1 MPNRS
6 KKTHSRASIHSGSAL
21 HPDFVIHSNDCGMNI
36 IAPTFFTLLCAAL
49 CLLAFGLLYERWMHR
64 ESFYQANRAYL
75 LITPLIA
82 LLIPH
87 LQIEINLA
95 ANPHPAVLMLEQTQ
109 QIPAEWLRL
118 LMPPP
123 KVWVLSWGAT
133 LLLVYGAG
141 VMISLGRSTISY
153 LKIWHWIRSG
163 KVHDMGDWSFVE
175 QENVPEAAS
184 FFRYI
189 FWQKKD
195 SMPSMVLQ
203 HELIHV
209 QQGHSW
215 DVLLMEC
222 WIALYW
228 FNPLI
233 YRLRQRLQETH
244 EFIAD
249 AGVIEAQGSKYAYA
263 CLLASQ
269 KQKLEQM
276 PYNTFAAQL
285 NTRLRRMTQTGSPQW
300 KAVKYVLCLPLV
312 LSLVLFFSVNYL
324 QALPLPSGE
333 ITLGESI
340 AEIAKATVLPVA
352 VPAVPP
358 KTVLGQFKLDKIPT
372 LKLDTV
378 PVQSTIKITSTSGT
392 GVNII
397 SNTETYTIGQN
408 GMVSNSPGKP
418 LIIIDGKNMGK
429 EGAGGD
435 PMSKLDPGKIQSISV
450 LKGESATKIYGDDG
464 KDGVIIVN
472 TKGYKGGEVKEI
484 KLNNVN
490 INNNVETGTKLSEP
504 MEIRITNINGISGD
518 VEKANI
524 DASLSSKE
532 KLKFR
537 GVDGYPL
544 IVKDGKVL
552 GRLHQYQSDEPLK
565 DIDINTI
572 KSINVYKGQKGIDKY
587 GKDAEDGVI
596 EIETKKQ

>member
-1 MPNRS
+1 M
-6 KKTHSRASIHSGSAL
+6 T
-21 HPDFVIHSNDCGMNI
+21 I

-49 CLLAFGLLYERWMHR
+49 CLLAFGILYERWMHR

-87 LQIEINLA
+87 VQIEVNLA
-95 ANPHPAVLMLEQTQ
+95 ANPHPVVLMLEQTQ

-123 KVWVLSWGAT
+123 KVWVLSWGAV
-133 LLLVYGAG
+133 LLLVYISGIL
-141 VMISLGRSTISY
+141 ISLGRSLVSY
-153 LKIWHWIRSG
+153 LKIWHWIHSG
-163 KVHDMGDWSFVE
+163 KVHDMGDWSLVE

-285 NTRLRRMTQTGSPQW
+285 NTRLRRMTQAGSPQW
-300 KAVKYVLCLPLV
+300 KAVKYALCLPMA

-324 QALPLPSGE
+324 QALPLPSSE

-340 AEIAKATVLPVA
+340 EEIAKAPVLPVA
-352 VPAVPP
+352 VPAVPQ
-358 KTVLGQFKLDKIPT
+358 KTELGQFKLDKTPT

-378 PVQSTIKITSTSGT
+378 PVQSSIKITSTSGT

-397 SNTETYTIGQN
+397 TNTETYTIGQN
-408 GMVSNSPGKP
+408 GMVSNGPGKP

-429 EGAGGD
+429 MKEGSDGD
-435 PMSKLDPGKIQSISV
+435 PMSKLDPSNIQSMTV
-450 LKGESATKIYGDDG
+450 LKGESATTIYGDEG
-464 KDGVIIVN
+464 KDGVIVIS
-472 TKGYKGGEVKEI
+472 TKNFKGGDI
-484 KLNNVN
+484 KLNNVQ
-490 INNNVETGTKLSEP
+490 ISHNVANETKPGEP
-504 MEIRITNINGISGD
+504 MEVRITNINGVSGN
-518 VEKANI
+518 VEKVNI
-524 DASLSSKE
+524 DAILSPKESLKI
-532 KLKFR
+532 R
-537 GVDGYPL
+537 NADGRPL

-552 GRLHQYQSDEPLK
+552 GRLHQYESDHPLK
-565 DIDINTI
+565 DIDVNTI
-572 KSINVYKGQKGIDKY
+572 KNINVYKGKKGIDKY
-587 GKDAEDGVI
+587 GQDAEDGVI
-596 EIETKKQ
+596 EIETKQK

>member
-1 MPNRS
+1 
-6 KKTHSRASIHSGSAL
+6 
-21 HPDFVIHSNDCGMNI
+21 MNI

-87 LQIEINLA
+87 LQIEVNLA

-123 KVWVLSWGAT
+123 KMWVLSWGAT
-133 LLLVYGAG
+133 LLLVYATG
-141 VMISLGRSTISY
+141 VIISLGRSLVSY

-163 KVHDMGDWSFVE
+163 KVHPMGDWSLVE

-184 FFRYI
+184 FFRYV

-195 SMPSMVLQ
+195 PMPSMVLQ

-249 AGVIEAQGSKYAYA
+249 AGVIETQGSKYAYA

-269 KQKLEQM
+269 QQKLEQM

-285 NTRLRRMTQTGSPQW
+285 NTRLRRMTQAGSPQW
-300 KAVKYVLCLPLV
+300 KAVKYALCLPLV

-340 AEIAKATVLPVA
+340 EEIAKAPVLPLA
-352 VPAVPP
+352 VPAAPH
-358 KTVLGQFKLDKIPT
+358 KTELGRFKLDKIPT

-378 PVQSTIKITSTSGT
+378 PTQSTIKITSTSGS

-397 SNTETYTIGQN
+397 TNTETFTVGQN
-408 GMVSNSPGKP
+408 GMVSNGSGKP

-429 EGAGGD
+429 TKDGSGGD
-435 PMSKLDPGKIQSISV
+435 PMSKLDPGNIQSITV
-450 LKGESATKIYGDDG
+450 LKGESAIATYGDEG
-464 KDGVIIVN
+464 KDGVIVVK
-472 TKGYKGGEVKEI
+472 TKGYKGGEQEIELNKI
-484 KLNNVN
+484 KLDNSINVTNQVETENVN
-490 INNNVETGTKLSEP
+490 NNQNVE
-504 MEIRITNINGISGD
+504 IRVNSLNTISGN
-518 VEKANI
+518 VENINI
-524 DASLSSKE
+524 DASQNPKGSVRVKSNI
-532 KLKFR
+532 
-537 GVDGYPL
+537 DGRPL
-544 IVKDGKVL
+544 IVKDGKVI
-552 GRLHQYQSDEPLK
+552 GRLHKNESDQPLK
-565 DIDINTI
+565 GIDPSTI
-572 KSINVYKGQKGIDKY
+572 KSLNIIKGKAATDKY

-596 EIETKKQ
+596 EVETKQQ

>member
-1 MPNRS
+1 
-6 KKTHSRASIHSGSAL
+6 
-21 HPDFVIHSNDCGMNI
+21 MNI
-36 IAPTFFTLLCAAL
+36 ITPSFFTLLCSAL

-87 LQIEINLA
+87 LQIEINLSP
-95 ANPHPAVLMLEQTQ
+95 NPHPAVLMLEQTQ

-141 VMISLGRSTISY
+141 VMISLGRSLISY

-163 KVHDMGDWSFVE
+163 KVHAMGDWSLVE

-184 FFRYI
+184 FFKYI

-195 SMPSMVLQ
+195 PMPSMVLQ

-285 NTRLRRMTQTGSPQW
+285 NTRLRRMTQAGSPQW
-300 KAVKYVLCLPLV
+300 KAVKYALCLPLV

-324 QALPLPSGE
+324 QALPLPSSE

-340 AEIAKATVLPVA
+340 AEIAKAPVLPVA
-352 VPAVPP
+352 VPAVPQ

-378 PVQSTIKITSTSGT
+378 PVQSSIKITSTSGT

-397 SNTETYTIGQN
+397 TNTETYSIGQN
-408 GMVSNSPGKP
+408 GMVSNGTGKP

-429 EGAGGD
+429 MKEGSGGD
-435 PMSKLDPGKIQSISV
+435 QMSKLDPGNIQSITV
-450 LKGESATKIYGDDG
+450 LKGESAIATYGDEG
-464 KDGVIIVN
+464 KDGVIVVN
-472 TKGYKGGEVKEI
+472 TKGYKGA
-484 KLNNVN
+484 
-490 INNNVETGTKLSEP
+490 
-504 MEIRITNINGISGD
+504 D
-518 VEKANI
+518 VQGNQTEQC
-524 DASLSSKE
+524 
-532 KLKFR
+532 
-537 GVDGYPL
+537 
-544 IVKDGKVL
+544 
-552 GRLHQYQSDEPLK
+552 QYQ
-565 DIDINTI
+565 
-572 KSINVYKGQKGIDKY
+572 Q
-587 GKDAEDGVI
+587 
-596 EIETKKQ
+596 

>member
-1 MPNRS
+1 
-6 KKTHSRASIHSGSAL
+6 
-21 HPDFVIHSNDCGMNI
+21 MNI
-36 IAPTFFTLLCAAL
+36 IAPTFFTLFCSAL

-87 LQIEINLA
+87 LQIEVDLA

-123 KVWVLSWGAT
+123 KVWVLSWGT
-133 LLLVYGAG
+133 TILLVYGAG
-141 VMISLGRSTISY
+141 VMISLGRSLISY
-153 LKIWHWIRSG
+153 LKIWHWIHSG
-163 KVHDMGDWSFVE
+163 KVHDMGDWSLVE

-184 FFRYI
+184 FFKYI

-195 SMPSMVLQ
+195 PMPAMVLQ

-269 KQKLEQM
+269 QQKLEQM

-285 NTRLRRMTQTGSPQW
+285 NTRLRRMTQVGSPQW
-300 KAVKYVLCLPLV
+300 KAIKYALCLPLV
-312 LSLVLFFSVNYL
+312 LSLALFFSVNYL
-324 QALPLPSGE
+324 QALPLPTGE

-340 AEIAKATVLPVA
+340 EEIAKAPVLPVA
-352 VPAVPP
+352 VPAVPQ
-358 KTVLGQFKLDKIPT
+358 KTVRGQFKLDKIPT

-392 GVNII
+392 SVNVIT
-397 SNTETYTIGQN
+397 NTETYTLGQN
-408 GMVSNSPGKP
+408 GMVSNGPGKP

-429 EGAGGD
+429 TKDGADSD
-435 PMSKLDPGKIQSISV
+435 PMSKLDPGKIQSITV
-450 LKGESATKIYGDDG
+450 LKGESAIAIYGDEG
-464 KDGVIIVN
+464 KDGVIVVS

-490 INNNVETGTKLSEP
+490 INNNVVTGTNPGES
-504 MEIRITNINGISGD
+504 MEVRITNINEISGN
-518 VEKANI
+518 VEKVNI
-524 DASLSSKE
+524 DASQNSEGSVRVKSNI
-532 KLKFR
+532 
-537 GVDGYPL
+537 DGRPL

-552 GRLHQYQSDEPLK
+552 GRLHKNESDEPLK
-565 DIDINTI
+565 RIDPGTI
-572 KSINVYKGQKGIDKY
+572 KSVNIIKGKAAIDKY

-596 EIETKKQ
+596 EVETKKQ

>member
-1 MPNRS
+1 
-6 KKTHSRASIHSGSAL
+6 
-21 HPDFVIHSNDCGMNI
+21 MNI

-49 CLLAFGLLYERWMHR
+49 CLLVFGLLYERWMHR

-82 LLIPH
+82 FLIPH
-87 LQIEINLA
+87 VQIEVNLA
-95 ANPHPAVLMLEQTQ
+95 ANPNPAILMLEQTQ

-133 LLLVYGAG
+133 LLLVYGTG
-141 VMISLGRSTISY
+141 VILSMGRSLVSY

-163 KVHDMGDWSFVE
+163 KVHAMGDWNLVE

-184 FFRYI
+184 FFRYV

-195 SMPSMVLQ
+195 PMPSMVLQ

-249 AGVIEAQGSKYAYA
+249 AGVIETQGSKYAYA

-269 KQKLEQM
+269 QQKLEQM

-285 NTRLRRMTQTGSPQW
+285 NTRLRRMTQAGSPQW
-300 KAVKYVLCLPLV
+300 KAVKYALCLPLV

-324 QALPLPSGE
+324 QALPLPSSE

-340 AEIAKATVLPVA
+340 EEMAKAPVLNLAIPTA
-352 VPAVPP
+352 PQKTAPAR
-358 KTVLGQFKLDKIPT
+358 FKLDKIPT

-392 GVNII
+392 GVNINT
-397 SNTETYTIGQN
+397 NTETYTLGQN
-408 GMVSNSPGKP
+408 GLVSNGSGKP

-429 EGAGGD
+429 TKDGSGGD
-435 PMSKLDPGKIQSISV
+435 PMSKLDPGNIQSITV
-450 LKGESATKIYGDDG
+450 LKGESAIATYGDDG
-464 KDGVIIVN
+464 KDGVIVVK
-472 TKGYKGGEVKEI
+472 TKGYKGGEQEI
-484 KLNNVN
+484 ELNKVNVTNKINLDNSINVN
-490 INNNVETGTKLSEP
+490 NQVETENVNNNQNV
-504 MEIRITNINGISGD
+504 EIRVNSVNTVSGKVENI
-518 VEKANI
+518 NI
-524 DASLSSKE
+524 DASQNPKSSVRVKSNI
-532 KLKFR
+532 
-537 GVDGYPL
+537 DGRPL
-544 IVKDGKVL
+544 IVKDGKVI
-552 GRLHQYQSDEPLK
+552 GRLHKNESDQPLK
-565 DIDINTI
+565 GIEPSTI
-572 KSINVYKGQKGIDKY
+572 KSVNIIKGKAATDKY

-596 EIETKKQ
+596 EVETKQQ

>member
-1 MPNRS
+1 
-6 KKTHSRASIHSGSAL
+6 
-21 HPDFVIHSNDCGMNI
+21 MNI
-36 IAPTFFTLLCAAL
+36 ITPSFFTLFCSAL

-133 LLLVYGAG
+133 ILLVYGAG
-141 VMISLGRSTISY
+141 VMISLGRSLISY
-153 LKIWHWIRSG
+153 LKIWQWIRSG
-163 KVHDMGDWSFVE
+163 KVHAMGDWSLVE

-184 FFRYI
+184 FFNYI

-195 SMPSMVLQ
+195 PMPSMVLQ

-269 KQKLEQM
+269 QQKFEQM

-285 NTRLRRMTQTGSPQW
+285 NTRLRRMTQAGSPQW
-300 KAVKYVLCLPLV
+300 KAVKYALCLPLV
-312 LSLVLFFSVNYL
+312 LSLALFFSVNYL
-324 QALPLPSGE
+324 QALPLPTGE

-340 AEIAKATVLPVA
+340 EEMEQTPVLQLA
-352 VPAVPP
+352 VPAVAQ
-358 KTVLGQFKLDKIPT
+358 KITSVKLEPSNLLS

-378 PVQSTIKITSTSGT
+378 PVQNSVKITGSAT
-392 GVNII
+392 GVKIVTNGE
-397 SNTETYTIGQN
+397 SFLVGQN
-408 GMVSNSPGKP
+408 GLVSSNTGKP
-418 LIIIDGKNMGK
+418 LLIVDGKNMGK
-429 EGAGGD
+429 LVDGPDGNQ
-435 PMSKLDPGKIQSISV
+435 MSKLDPGDIRSISV
-450 LKGESATKIYGDDG
+450 LKGESATAIYGDEG
-464 KDGVIIVN
+464 KDGVLVVN
-472 TKGYKGGEVKEI
+472 TKGYQGDDVQEI

-490 INNNVETGTKLSEP
+490 ISNNVNVINKVATG
-504 MEIRITNINGISGD
+504 TNINSNENVEIRVNNVVSD
-518 VEKANI
+518 NVEKVNI
-524 DASLSSKE
+524 DASQSPKGTI
-532 KLKFR
+532 KIR
-537 GVDGYPL
+537 GTRAHADGRPL

-552 GRLHQYQSDEPLK
+552 GRLHQYESDEPLK
-565 DIDINTI
+565 GIDMNTI
-572 KSINVYKGQKGIDKY
+572 KSINVIKGKAGIDKY
-587 GKDAEDGVI
+587 GQDAEDGVI
-596 EIETKKQ
+596 EVETKKQ

>member
-1 MPNRS
+1 
-6 KKTHSRASIHSGSAL
+6 
-21 HPDFVIHSNDCGMNI
+21 MNI
-36 IAPTFFTLLCAAL
+36 IAPTFFTLFCAAL
-49 CLLAFGLLYERWMHR
+49 CLLAFVLLYERWMHR

-87 LQIEINLA
+87 LQIEVNLA
-95 ANPHPAVLMLEQTQ
+95 ANPNPAILMLEQTQ

-141 VMISLGRSTISY
+141 VMLSLGRSLISY

-163 KVHDMGDWSFVE
+163 KVHAMGEWNLVE
-175 QENVPEAAS
+175 QEDVPEAAS
-184 FFRYI
+184 FFRYV

-195 SMPSMVLQ
+195 PMPSMVLQ

-249 AGVIEAQGSKYAYA
+249 AGVIETQGSKYAYA

-269 KQKLEQM
+269 QQKLEQM

-285 NTRLRRMTQTGSPQW
+285 NTRLRRMTQAGSPQW
-300 KAVKYVLCLPLV
+300 KAVKYALCLPLV

-324 QALPLPSGE
+324 QALPLPSSE

-340 AEIAKATVLPVA
+340 EKLEQAPVLQLAAPAAAQKTTPEKAEPS
-352 VPAVPP
+352 
-358 KTVLGQFKLDKIPT
+358 KLLS

-378 PVQSTIKITSTSGT
+378 PVQSSIKISSTSGSGVKIVT
-392 GVNII
+392 G
-397 SNTETYTIGQN
+397 SETFSVGQN
-408 GMVSNSPGKP
+408 GLVSSGTSKP
-418 LIIIDGKNMGK
+418 LLIVDGKNMGK
-429 EGAGGD
+429 LVDGPEGNQMA
-435 PMSKLDPGKIQSISV
+435 KLNPDDIRSINV
-450 LKGESATKIYGDDG
+450 LKGESATAIYGDEG
-464 KDGVIIVN
+464 KDGVIMVN
-472 TKGYKGGEVKEI
+472 TKAYKGGDVQEI
-484 KLNNVN
+484 KLNNNVN
-490 INNNVETGTKLSEP
+490 VINNVATDTKVNEA
-504 MEIRITNINGISGD
+504 MEVRITNINKISGN

-524 DASLSSKE
+524 DARLSSKE
-532 KLKFR
+532 TLKFR

-565 DIDINTI
+565 DIDVNTI
-572 KSINVYKGQKGIDKY
+572 KSINVYKGKAGIDKY